1 MTTSGTTAFNLDIAD
16 LIEEAFERA
25 GVEARSGYDFRT
37 ARRSLDL
44 MTQEWANRGLNLWTV
59 EEGSQPLTE
68 GIATYV
74 LPPDTVDL
82 IEIACRTGSGDM
94 QQDIVLQ
101 RISVTDYANI
111 PAKNDRNRPY
121 QVFIQRTITPQFTL
135 WPVPDGAGPYTV
147 AYWRLRRIQDSGVA
161 ASNTMD
167 LPFRFVP
174 ALVAGLSYYVAMKK
188 NPDIQRVTALKAV
201 YDEQYQLAA
210 DEDRDRA
217 SIRMIPWVD

>member
-25 GVEARSGYDFRT
+25 GIEARSGYDYRT

-59 EEGSQPLTE
+59 EQGSVPTQQ
-68 GIATYV
+68 GVATYL

-82 IEIACRTGSGDM
+82 IEVVCRTGTGDF
-94 QQDIVLQ
+94 QNDITLQ
-101 RISVTDYANI
+101 RISVSDYANI
-111 PAKNDRNRPY
+111 PQKNTPGPPY
-121 QVFIQRTITPQFTL
+121 QIHIQRTVAPQFTL
-135 WPVPDGAGPYTV
+135 WPVPDGGGPYTV
-147 AYWRLRRIQDSGVA
+147 AYWRLRRIQDAGAS

-167 LPFRFVP
+167 LPFRFIP
-174 ALVAGLSYYVAMKK
+174 ALVAGLAYYVAMKK
-188 NPDIQRVTALKAV
+188 SPERAVALKSV
-201 YDEQYQLAA
+201 YEEQYQLAA